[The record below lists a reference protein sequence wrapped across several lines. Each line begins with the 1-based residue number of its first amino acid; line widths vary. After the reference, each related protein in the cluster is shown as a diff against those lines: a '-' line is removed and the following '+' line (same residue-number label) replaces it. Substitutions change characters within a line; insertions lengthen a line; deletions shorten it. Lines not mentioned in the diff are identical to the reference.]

1 MEPIV
6 LFICQCSKMYKFKA
20 KDTEIKPCPLCLG
33 NISKGFTLNNM
44 KKKKKKKELK
54 EFVKV
59 FSVDYD
65 PINPSDILDIHRFLM
80 KET

>member
-44 KKKKKKKELK
+44 KKKKKKK
-54 EFVKV
+54 
-59 FSVDYD
+59 
-65 PINPSDILDIHRFLM
+65 N
-80 KET
+80 